1 MCEVGVS
8 ERVDYVGKGI
18 GLVDDKGRV
27 AIPNSLRTA
36 LAQNAPRPDGKDGG
50 SVYVGVHPDLPCLI
64 GFDRGYLEELKIG
77 LEKRRSEA
85 GARTGSPEHYA
96 PRMRGISAELV
107 PFDGSGR
114 FILPAVERELAEI
127 TDAAIFL
134 GDLESFMIWDPR
146 TMQASEAVDPIVKK
160 QAVILCREKG
170 ITL

>member
-1 MCEVGVS
+1 MS

-50 SVYVGVHPDLPCLI
+50 SVYIGVHPDLPCLI
-64 GFDRGYLEELKIG
+64 GFDRGYLDHLKEG

-85 GARTGSPEHYA
+85 GARTGSADYYA
-96 PRMRGISAELV
+96 PRMRGTSAELV

-114 FILPAVERELAEI
+114 FILPMAERELAEI
-127 TDAAIFL
+127 AEVAFFL

-146 TMQASEAVDPIVKK
+146 SLQASDAVDPLVKK
-160 QAVILCREKG
+160 QAAILCREKG